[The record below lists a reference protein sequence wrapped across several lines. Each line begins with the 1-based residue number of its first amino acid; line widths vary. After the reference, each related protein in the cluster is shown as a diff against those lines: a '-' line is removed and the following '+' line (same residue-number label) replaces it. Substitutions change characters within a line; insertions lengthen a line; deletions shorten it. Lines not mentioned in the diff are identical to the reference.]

1 MVSMQ
6 PCGSRDSNSNPTI
19 RSCPMKHL
27 VLFLFVCAV
36 TSVAQPKALFYMTDS
51 PNSVKSFTEHA
62 DKIDILVPA
71 WYGVDGN
78 GLMWGGPNPFVL
90 QTAAQHH
97 VPVMPIVA
105 TTVQSD
111 LHKLFTTPAARQAFI
126 DSVLNECK
134 KNGYTGF
141 QIDFENVKW
150 TDRDLLSA
158 FVAETAAALH
168 KEKLQLT
175 IATVPNAPGAP
186 GESGFAHWLYAN
198 WRGAYDLKVLAQSV
212 DLICL

>member
-1 MVSMQ
+1 MNRV
-6 PCGSRDSNSNPTI
+6 
-19 RSCPMKHL
+19 L
-27 VLFLFVCAV
+27 LFLLISAI
-36 TSVAQPKALFYMTDS
+36 TSAAQPKALFYMTTN
-51 PNSVKSFTEHA
+51 PTSVKSFADHA

-78 GLMWGGPNPFVL
+78 GLMWGAPNPFVL

-105 TTVQSD
+105 TTVQAD

-126 DSVLNECK
+126 DSVLSECK

-150 TDRDLLSA
+150 TDRDLLPPSSPKLPPRSTRRNCNSPSPPCPTLPELPEKA
-158 FVAETAAALH
+158 ASRTGSMPTGAAL
-168 KEKLQLT
+168 T
-175 IATVPNAPGAP
+175 I
-186 GESGFAHWLYAN
+186 
-198 WRGAYDLKVLAQSV
+198 
-212 DLICL
+212 